1 MWQIS
6 SFETNPERI
15 CIDWQARKSDNS
27 FFLCMLISIQRP
39 VVFHFDFDDFNS
51 MLTFDIFLIRFEAM
65 IVNTIIN
72 ERANLFDDKES
83 YFDRLLKV
91 ASRFYDRNLLEQEL
105 AHSINRVLTAP
116 EGHTFTYSI
125 DKT

>member
-1 MWQIS
+1 
-6 SFETNPERI
+6 
-15 CIDWQARKSDNS
+15 
-27 FFLCMLISIQRP
+27 MLISIQRP

-83 YFDRLLKV
+83 SFDRLLKV